1 MKTKALD
8 VLKSL
13 RILYAED
20 EPDVRT
26 RLGAKLSRLCAEVIE
41 AKDGQEALE
50 LFHTQRPDLIIA
62 DICMP
67 RMGGIELMKAIREV
81 DTQIP
86 AVITTAHLSEEYLL
100 EAVRLSLED
109 YLVKPIF
116 YPKLMEVLQ
125 KAAKKLISQGVVDV
139 AIGEQTRYNLLSREL
154 TDQQGKSLELSRK
167 EQALLELLIQNRHRL
182 VSKEEIAYGV
192 WEDEFMS
199 EGALK
204 SVLVKLR
211 RKIGRDAIINT
222 PHLGYRLTPQ
232 KERDTP
238 TC

>member
-1 MKTKALD
+1 METKALD

-20 EPDVRT
+20 EQSVRT
-26 RLGAKLSRLCAEVIE
+26 RLGAKLSTLCAEVIE

-50 LFHTQRPDLIIA
+50 LFKQHSPDLIIA

-67 RMGGIELMKAIREV
+67 RLGGIDLMKAIRKLDSQV
-81 DTQIP
+81 P

-109 YLVKPIF
+109 YLVKPIV
-116 YPKLMEVLQ
+116 YTKLMAVLTQ
-125 KAAKKLISQGVVDV
+125 AAKKLMKQGVVEV
-139 AIGEQTRYNLLSREL
+139 ALVGGTRYNLLTGEL
-154 TDQQGKSLELSRK
+154 KDPEGRVLELSRK
-167 EQALLELLIQNRHRL
+167 ERALLALLIKNRHRL
-182 VSKEEIAYGV
+182 LSKDEIAYGV
-192 WEDEFMS
+192 WEDEMMS

-211 RKIGRDAIINT
+211 RKVGRDTIQNI
-222 PHLGYRLTPQ
+222 PHLGYRLA
-232 KERDTP
+232 P
-238 TC
+238 TSGESEA

>member
-1 MKTKALD
+1 
-8 VLKSL
+8 
-13 RILYAED
+13 
-20 EPDVRT
+20 
-26 RLGAKLSRLCAEVIE
+26 
-41 AKDGQEALE
+41 
-50 LFHTQRPDLIIA
+50 
-62 DICMP
+62 
-67 RMGGIELMKAIREV
+67 
-81 DTQIP
+81 
-86 AVITTAHLSEEYLL
+86 
-100 EAVRLSLED
+100 
-109 YLVKPIF
+109 
-116 YPKLMEVLQ
+116 MEVLQ